1 MRRIKIYVTSF
12 GFDFHAC
19 GHYKEKV
26 PVSVD
31 EICEHIP
38 ENCFK
43 HKIVV
48 HKSSNSYNRNLLNYL
63 IHKNISLY
71 NFHAVLCS
79 VLSMI

>member
-1 MRRIKIYVTSF
+1 MQHLLA

-26 PVSVD
+26 PAVSVD

-48 HKSSNSYNRNLLNYL
+48 HKSSNSYSRNLLNYL
-63 IHKNISLY
+63 IHKNIY
-71 NFHAVLCS
+71 TIFMQFYV
-79 VLSMI
+79 VF